1 MKEQFY
7 RGSIFLLVGLLLLM
21 VPALALAQDPTAEPT
36 EEATAEATAEATTE
50 ATEEATAEPTVEAT
64 AEATAEA
71 AEPAAEDA
79 GGVVCDSDVV
89 VQADDW
95 LSKIAEKAFGDV
107 LTYPAIAEATNAK
120 AAVDSSYATI
130 EDVNVIEPGWKLCI
144 PSATYAESVLGL
156 GLETAEAT
164 PSAET
169 IAIPAIE
176 EGKTNVAFVYVG
188 PIGDGGWTYAH
199 NEGRKYLEAQ
209 LGDTV
214 NTAYLESVP
223 EGADAE
229 RVIRNLAR
237 QGFDVIFTTSFGYM
251 DPTGVVAEEFPDTAF
266 IHVTGQKKNET
277 NFGNIMGS
285 IEDMKYLA
293 GMIAGAKAAEDGSNR
308 VGIIAPFPI
317 AEVIRLSNAAAL
329 GMRRT
334 CPECTMDI
342 RWIFTW
348 FDPVKEREAAESM
361 LDAGAT
367 VIITGADTPGPVQA
381 AAERDLSG
389 IAYDSENACFGL
401 EANCLTVP
409 YWNWGPVY
417 TDIVQGVQE
426 GTWQPEDFYGDA
438 TTGML
443 GLYGFMEGQEPYT
456 SVPESVIPEVQELL
470 GQMQAGEFTRF
481 DIFTGPINDNQGN
494 EVIPA
499 GVSLTQSDLEGLS
512 GEYMT
517 AFEITGREPCTI
529 CMDYL
534 VEGFDPTAEIPP
546 LN

>member
-1 MKEQFY
+1 M
-7 RGSIFLLVGLLLLM
+7 
-21 VPALALAQDPTAEPT
+21 AD
-36 EEATAEATAEATTE
+36 
-50 ATEEATAEPTVEAT
+50 
-64 AEATAEA
+64 
-71 AEPAAEDA
+71 DA
-79 GGVVCDSDVV
+79 GGVVCESDVV

-107 LTYPAIAEATNAK
+107 LTYPAIAEASNAK
-120 AAVDSSYATI
+120 AAVDSSYAAI

-144 PSATYAESVLGL
+144 PSATYAEDILGL
-156 GLETAEAT
+156 APQTSE
-164 PSAET
+164 SAS
-169 IAIPAIE
+169 ADSVQIPTIE

-199 NEGRKYLEAQ
+199 NQGRLYIEDA
-209 LGDTV
+209 LGDSV
-214 NTAYLESVP
+214 NTTYLESVP

-251 DPTGVVAEEFPDTAF
+251 DPTAVVAEEFPDTAF
-266 IHVTGQKKNET
+266 IHITGQKKNDT
-277 NFGNIMGS
+277 NFGNVMGAM
-285 IEDMKYLA
+285 EEMKYLA

-317 AEVIRLSNAAAL
+317 AEVVRLSNAAAM
-329 GMRRT
+329 GMKET
-334 CPECTMDI
+334 CPDCVMDI

-348 FDPVKEREAAESM
+348 FDPVLEREAAESM

-381 AAERDLSG
+381 AAERDLTG
-389 IAYDSENACFGL
+389 IAYDSQNACFGL

-409 YWNWGPVY
+409 YWNWGPLY
-417 TDIVQGVQE
+417 ADIVTGVQE
-426 GTWQPEDFYGDA
+426 GTWVPEDYYGSTAD
-438 TTGML
+438 GML
-443 GLYGFMEGQEPYT
+443 GIYGFMEGQEPYP
-456 SVPESVIPEVQELL
+456 SVPESVIPQVQEKLA
-470 GQMQAGEFTRF
+470 QMQAGEFTRF

-499 GVSLTQSDLEGLS
+499 GVTLTQSDLEGLAE
-512 GEYMT
+512 GYMA
-517 AFEITGREPCTI
+517 AFEITGREACTI
-529 CMDYL
+529 CMDFL
-534 VEGFDPTAEIPP
+534 VDGFDPAAEIPP

>member
-1 MKEQFY
+1 M
-7 RGSIFLLVGLLLLM
+7 
-21 VPALALAQDPTAEPT
+21 
-36 EEATAEATAEATTE
+36 
-50 ATEEATAEPTVEAT
+50 
-64 AEATAEA
+64 A
-71 AEPAAEDA
+71 A
-79 GGVVCDSDVV
+79 
-89 VQADDW
+89 ADD
-95 LSKIAEKAFGDV
+95 
-107 LTYPAIAEATNAK
+107 
-120 AAVDSSYATI
+120 SYTTI

-144 PSATYAESVLGL
+144 PSAEYAATVLGFNV
-156 GLETAEAT
+156 GEVAAASTDEAQLPT
-164 PSAET
+164 
-169 IAIPAIE
+169 IE

-199 NEGRKYLEAQ
+199 NEGRKYLENTM
-209 LGDTV
+209 GDTV
-214 NTAYLESVP
+214 HTAYLESVP

-237 QGFDVIFTTSFGYM
+237 QGFDVIITTSFGYM

-266 IHVTGQKKNET
+266 IHVTGQKKNAT
-277 NFGNIMGS
+277 NYGNIMGS
-285 IEDMKYLA
+285 MEEMKYLA
-293 GMIAGAKAAEDGSNR
+293 GMIAGARAAQDGSNR

-329 GMRRT
+329 GMRQT
-334 CPECTMDI
+334 CPDCVMDI

-381 AAERDLSG
+381 AAERDLTG

-401 EANCLTVP
+401 EQNCLTVP

-417 TDIVQGVQE
+417 ADIVKGVQD
-426 GTWQPEDFYGDA
+426 GTWVPEDFYGDA
-438 TTGML
+438 TMGML
-443 GLYGFMEGQEPYT
+443 GLYGFMEGQTPYP
-456 SVPESVIPEVQELL
+456 SVPESVIPEVREML
-470 GQMQAGEFTRF
+470 GQMQAGTFDRF
-481 DIFTGPINDNQGN
+481 DIFAGPMNDNQGN

-512 GEYMT
+512 EGYMA
-517 AFEITGREPCTI
+517 AFSIEGREPCTI

-546 LN
+546 LE

>member
-1 MKEQFY
+1 MKKVISF
-7 RGSIFLLVGLLLLM
+7 IAL
-21 VPALALAQDPTAEPT
+21 LALAVVMFSLVPAQTFAQ
-36 EEATAEATAEATTE
+36 EEEI
-50 ATEEATAEPTVEAT
+50 
-64 AEATAEA
+64 
-71 AEPAAEDA
+71 
-79 GGVVCDSDVV
+79 VCEQDVV
-89 VQADDW
+89 VQSDDW

-107 LTYPAIAEATNAK
+107 LAYPAIAEASTAK
-120 AAVDSSYATI
+120 AATDSSYAAVT
-130 EDVNVIEPGWKLCI
+130 DVNVIEPGWKLCI
-144 PSATYAESVLGL
+144 PSATYAEQVMGVAPAPAAAA
-156 GLETAEAT
+156 GVDAMQ
-164 PSAET
+164 
-169 IAIPAIE
+169 IPAVK

-199 NEGRKYLEAQ
+199 NEGRKYLESTM
-209 LGDTV
+209 GDTV
-214 NTAYLESVP
+214 HTAYLESVP

-237 QGFDVIFTTSFGYM
+237 QGFDVILTTSFGYM

-266 IHVTGQKKNET
+266 IHVTGQKKNDT

-285 IEDMKYLA
+285 MEEMKYLA
-293 GMIAGAKAAEDGSNR
+293 GMIAGARAKEDGSNR

-317 AEVIRLSNAAAL
+317 AEVVRLSNATAL
-329 GMRRT
+329 GMRVT
-334 CPECTMDI
+334 CPECVMDI

-381 AAERDLSG
+381 AADRNLTG

-417 TDIVQGVQE
+417 ADIVKGVQD
-426 GTWQPEDFYGDA
+426 GTWKPSDWYGDA
-438 TTGML
+438 TSGML
-443 GLYGFMEGQEPYT
+443 GLYGFMEGQTPYP
-456 SVPESVIPEVQELL
+456 SVPESVIPQVKETLAK
-470 GQMQAGEFTRF
+470 MQSGEYNRFTM
-481 DIFTGPINDNQGN
+481 FTGPINNNQGK
-494 EVIPA
+494 EVVPA
-499 GVSLTQSDLEGLS
+499 GVVLTQSDLEGLS
-512 GEYMT
+512 AGYMA
-517 AFEITGREPCTI
+517 AFEIAGREPCTY
-529 CMDYL
+529 CMDFL

>member
-1 MKEQFY
+1 MTCE
-7 RGSIFLLVGLLLLM
+7 
-21 VPALALAQDPTAEPT
+21 
-36 EEATAEATAEATTE
+36 
-50 ATEEATAEPTVEAT
+50 
-64 AEATAEA
+64 
-71 AEPAAEDA
+71 
-79 GGVVCDSDVV
+79 SDVV

-130 EDVNVIEPGWKLCI
+130 ADVNVIEPGWKLCI
-144 PSATYAESVLGL
+144 PSATYAEGVLGL
-156 GLETAEAT
+156 GLEETAEAAA
-164 PSAET
+164 PSADT

-199 NEGRKYLEAQ
+199 NEGRKYLEAE
-209 LGDTV
+209 LGDAV

-251 DPTGVVAEEFPDTAF
+251 DPTAVVAEEFPDTAF
-266 IHVTGQKKNET
+266 IHVTGQKKNDA

-334 CPECTMDI
+334 CPECVMDI

-401 EANCLTVP
+401 EAHCLTVP

-417 TDIVQGVQE
+417 VDIVQGVQD
-426 GTWQPEDFYGDA
+426 GTWQPEDYYGDA

-443 GLYGFMEGQEPYT
+443 GLYGFMEGQEPYP
-456 SVPESVIPEVQELL
+456 SVPESVIPEVEELL

-481 DIFTGPINDNQGN
+481 DIFSGPINDNQGN

-499 GVSLTQSDLEGLS
+499 GTTLTQSDLEGLS
-512 GEYMT
+512 ADYMA
-517 AFEITGREPCTI
+517 AFDITGREACTI

>member
-1 MKEQFY
+1 MKKIV
-7 RGSIFLLVGLLLLM
+7 SILLLL
-21 VPALALAQDPTAEPT
+21 VFTISLAPGHTLAQ
-36 EEATAEATAEATTE
+36 EE
-50 ATEEATAEPTVEAT
+50 
-64 AEATAEA
+64 
-71 AEPAAEDA
+71 
-79 GGVVCDSDVV
+79 VVCESDVV

-95 LSKIAEKAFGDV
+95 LSKIADKFFGDV
-107 LTYPAIAEATNAK
+107 LTFPAIFEATNAK
-120 AAVDSSYATI
+120 AAIDDSYATI
-130 EDVNVIEPGWKLCI
+130 QDANIIEPGWKLCI
-144 PSATYAESVLGL
+144 PSAEYAQNILGVGVEAMAESG
-156 GLETAEAT
+156 GE
-164 PSAET
+164 
-169 IAIPAIE
+169 IQIPTIE

-188 PIGDGGWTYAH
+188 PIGDGGWTFAH
-199 NEGRKYLEAQ
+199 NEGRRYLENN
-209 LGDTV
+209 LDNV
-214 NTAYLESVP
+214 HTAYLESVP

-251 DPTGVVAEEFPDTAF
+251 DPTAVVAEEFPDTAF
-266 IHVTGQKKNET
+266 IHISGQKKNGA
-277 NFGNIMGS
+277 NFGNVFGAM
-285 IEDMKYLA
+285 EEMKYIA
-293 GMIAGAKAAEDGSNR
+293 GMVAGAKAAEDGSKR

-334 CPECTMDI
+334 CPDCVMDI

-381 AAERDLSG
+381 AAERGFTG
-389 IAYDSENACFGL
+389 IAYDSSNACVGL
-401 EANCLTVP
+401 EKNCLGVP
-409 YWNWGPVY
+409 YWIWGPLYV
-417 TDIVQGVQE
+417 DIVRSVRE
-426 GTWQPEDFYGDA
+426 GTWTPEDYYGSTAD
-438 TTGML
+438 
-443 GLYGFMEGQEPYT
+443 GLVGFYGFMEGQEPYP
-456 SVPESVIPEVQELL
+456 SVPESVIPQVQEVLA
-470 GQMQAGEFTRF
+470 QMKSGEFDRF

-494 EVIPA
+494 VVIPA

-512 GEYMT
+512 DGYMS
-517 AFEITGREPCTI
+517 AFGITGREACTI